1 MPTILLKKSDTPGSV
16 PGTANLTNLAGG
28 VEVAVNTAD
37 KRVYSMTSA
46 SAVIELGTNPS
57 SLTCSDV
64 SATVLRA
71 GSATITNLLATTL
84 TVSGGTAN
92 GVLYLN
98 GSKVATSGSALT
110 FDGTSFVAGV
120 SAGAGQHI
128 FRTYTSGGFAAIYNG
143 AVTPG
148 STNYSFVTNAT
159 QTTLNAA
166 TFISG
171 EISGTEAMRLTSTSL
186 YTASGINVGIGTSSP
201 SYKLDV
207 VNSANANT
215 TIGVTNSTSGTSAL
229 ARFLAVSNAGNGWF
243 GMTSPGYTD
252 ISSAADALVINAS
265 SASGGIV
272 LAQDGV
278 GQAWLNTSGN
288 LGLGVTPSAWAST
301 YKAFQIT
308 PRAALS
314 ANSSGDTLL
323 TANAYNDGAWKYI
336 ATAASTAYVQSAGS
350 HVFYNAPSGTI
361 NTAISFTQ
369 AMTLDANSNL
379 QLGTTSNLG
388 SVSRLTVQVDGSYGA
403 VSFARNTD
411 NAFAVATDYYKSR
424 GSAGSPTVVQNGD
437 GLYQLRVVP
446 YQGSAYTY
454 LNTMVVEVDGTFT
467 AGQNP
472 PTRIIWN
479 TNTAN
484 GSATERARI
493 TSGGIFQINT
503 TASIASN
510 YKFITKTGT
519 DMNLAISE
527 QANQLAIEAAN
538 DSLSANVPLRIYASP
553 LYVLSG
559 ETIVGG
565 TTDNGAYNL
574 QCNGTGVWGAGAYVN
589 GSDARLKD
597 DIQSLDSCLDV
608 VNALRPVTFRYKP
621 EHSKDQSV
629 QTGFIAQELQQ
640 TLASKPY
647 LEGLVQE
654 GPEHLNVAYQNI
666 IPLLTKA
673 IQEQQAM
680 INDLKAKVAALES
693 K

>member
-57 SLTCSDV
+57 SLTCADV
-64 SATVLRA
+64 SATVFRSA
-71 GSATITNLLATTL
+71 SATITNLIATSASITTL
-84 TVSGGTAN
+84 TNNPTFSAGTAN

-98 GSKVATSGSALT
+98 GSKVATSGSALYFNGT
-110 FDGTSFVAGV
+110 QFGVGANAINAANTAEVTGDINTTWVASANRFVGMRFIDGSGYEIGMRAIESTRELRLLTKAADGTGLISFYT
-120 SAGAGQHI
+120 GA
-128 FRTYTSGGFAAIYNG
+128 
-143 AVTPG
+143 TP
-148 STNYSFVTNAT
+148 
-159 QTTLNAA
+159 
-166 TFISG
+166 
-171 EISGTEAMRLTSTSL
+171 TERMRLTTSTL
-186 YTASGINVGIGTSSP
+186 YTDSSINVGIGTSSP
-201 SYKLDV
+201 ATKLDTAGTV
-207 VNSANANT
+207 RST
-215 TIGVTNSTSGTSAL
+215 TQTVPSSGTGAEL
-229 ARFLAVSNAGNGWF
+229 YYDATNAGLRGYNRTGAAYVNLALNDNMYVGGGSSGNVGIGTSSPDIF
-243 GMTSPGYTD
+243 GRFYTRSVG
-252 ISSAADALVINAS
+252 ISS
-265 SASGGIV
+265 
-272 LAQDGV
+272 
-278 GQAWLNTSGN
+278 
-288 LGLGVTPSAWAST
+288 
-301 YKAFQIT
+301 
-308 PRAALS
+308 
-314 ANSSGDTLL
+314 
-323 TANAYNDGAWKYI
+323 
-336 ATAASTAYVQSAGS
+336 
-350 HVFYNAPSGTI
+350 SGTTGLQI
-361 NTAISFTQ
+361 N
-369 AMTLDANSNL
+369 
-379 QLGTTSNLG
+379 GTTYGTIDLG
-388 SVSRLTVQVDGSYGA
+388 AGGTRTTSITGSSTEA
-403 VSFARNTD
+403 Q
-411 NAFAVATDYYKSR
+411 VATVTSI
-424 GSAGSPTVVQNGD
+424 PLLFLTNG
-437 GLYQLRVVP
+437 
-446 YQGSAYTY
+446 A
-454 LNTMVVEVDGTFT
+454 
-467 AGQNP
+467 
-472 PTRIIWN
+472 
-479 TNTAN
+479 
-484 GSATERARI
+484 ERARI

>member
-1 MPTILLKKSDTPGSV
+1 
-16 PGTANLTNLAGG
+16 
-28 VEVAVNTAD
+28 
-37 KRVYSMTSA
+37 
-46 SAVIELGTNPS
+46 
-57 SLTCSDV
+57 
-64 SATVLRA
+64 
-71 GSATITNLLATTL
+71 
-84 TVSGGTAN
+84 
-92 GVLYLN
+92 
-98 GSKVATSGSALT
+98 
-110 FDGTSFVAGV
+110 
-120 SAGAGQHI
+120 
-128 FRTYTSGGFAAIYNG
+128 
-143 AVTPG
+143 
-148 STNYSFVTNAT
+148 
-159 QTTLNAA
+159 
-166 TFISG
+166 
-171 EISGTEAMRLTSTSL
+171 MRLTTSTL
-186 YTASGINVGIGTSSP
+186 YTDSSINVGIGTSSP
-201 SYKLDV
+201 ATKLDTAGTV
-207 VNSANANT
+207 RST
-215 TIGVTNSTSGTSAL
+215 TQTVPSSGTGAEL
-229 ARFLAVSNAGNGWF
+229 YYDATNAGPRGYNRTGAAYVNLALNDNMYVGGGSSGNVGIGTSSPDIF
-243 GMTSPGYTD
+243 GRFYTRSVG
-252 ISSAADALVINAS
+252 ISS
-265 SASGGIV
+265 
-272 LAQDGV
+272 
-278 GQAWLNTSGN
+278 
-288 LGLGVTPSAWAST
+288 
-301 YKAFQIT
+301 
-308 PRAALS
+308 
-314 ANSSGDTLL
+314 
-323 TANAYNDGAWKYI
+323 
-336 ATAASTAYVQSAGS
+336 
-350 HVFYNAPSGTI
+350 SGTTGLQI
-361 NTAISFTQ
+361 N
-369 AMTLDANSNL
+369 
-379 QLGTTSNLG
+379 GTTYGTIDLG
-388 SVSRLTVQVDGSYGA
+388 AGGTRTTSITGSSTEA
-403 VSFARNTD
+403 Q
-411 NAFAVATDYYKSR
+411 VATVTSI
-424 GSAGSPTVVQNGD
+424 PLLFLTNG
-437 GLYQLRVVP
+437 
-446 YQGSAYTY
+446 A
-454 LNTMVVEVDGTFT
+454 
-467 AGQNP
+467 
-472 PTRIIWN
+472 
-479 TNTAN
+479 
-484 GSATERARI
+484 ERARI